1 LYSIGIRRKK
11 RRCDS
16 AQMETRTRRYR
27 IVALRQAISSP
38 NVSVNTRL
46 QGKLSTMPHPVRRRL
61 LAVTIAFAASGSAL
75 AAPPVLNDL
84 EYFSK
89 PGLDVLAFNH
99 HYDGP
104 LSDAT
109 RPGVAS
115 RHPRVRTATQ
125 RRRQGLVQAPSPPL
139 PPRAP

>member
-1 LYSIGIRRKK
+1 SEPCTGDRGSRQAKHGCFARESGQDALTERRAIPGRQGAASVHARTGTSFYRSQSLSIGIRRKK

-75 AAPPVLNDL
+75 
-84 EYFSK
+84 
-89 PGLDVLAFNH
+89 
-99 HYDGP
+99 
-104 LSDAT
+104 
-109 RPGVAS
+109 
-115 RHPRVRTATQ
+115 
-125 RRRQGLVQAPSPPL
+125 
-139 PPRAP
+139 